1 MKKQINVTNFLKYSS
16 FFFHITK
23 YINFI
28 DANKSK
34 KFLLPNE
41 QELIIFD
48 KEIQNFEKTVK
59 MNLNQKA

>member
-1 MKKQINVTNFLKYSS
+1 MKKQINITNFLKYSS
-16 FFFHITK
+16 FFHITK